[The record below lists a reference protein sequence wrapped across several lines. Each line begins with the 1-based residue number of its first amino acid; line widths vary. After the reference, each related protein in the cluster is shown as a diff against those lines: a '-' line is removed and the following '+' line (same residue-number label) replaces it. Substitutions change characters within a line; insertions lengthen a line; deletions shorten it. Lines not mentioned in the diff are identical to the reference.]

1 MQVNTLDSR
10 GVQVYDHQK
19 MLNVGLDQNVGGIQ
33 VKTRSR
39 CANAGMNFLVRRFWV
54 CFLEWGDSGCVSK
67 IGANVRRSPRYQ
79 NTEYRMHFR
88 YLKNALVL

>member
-10 GVQVYDHQK
+10 RIQVDDHQK
-19 MLNVGLDQNVGGIQ
+19 MLNVGLDQNVAGIQ

-54 CFLEWGDSGCVSK
+54 CFLEWGECREKKKSGDSG
-67 IGANVRRSPRYQ
+67 I
-79 NTEYRMHFR
+79 E
-88 YLKNALVL
+88 

>member
-10 GVQVYDHQK
+10 RIQVDDHQK
-19 MLNVGLDQNVGGIQ
+19 MLNVGLDQNVAGIQ

-54 CFLEWGDSGCVSK
+54 CFLEWGDSGRVSK
-67 IGANVRRSPRYQ
+67 IGANVRRSPGMKVRVHVARRV
-79 NTEYRMHFR
+79 EE
-88 YLKNALVL
+88 